1 MGRLHK
7 VRKNLCPTAKVTT
20 EETIK
25 EIEEDPS
32 ENYLLPR
39 KMKNREHI
47 VQVTTVKF
55 KDLKEITSGNQ
66 TKIC

>member
-1 MGRLHK
+1 MGHLYK
-7 VRKNLCPTAKVTT
+7 VRKNLQPTGKVTT
-20 EETIK
+20 EVIM
-25 EIEEDPS
+25 EEVAKDPS